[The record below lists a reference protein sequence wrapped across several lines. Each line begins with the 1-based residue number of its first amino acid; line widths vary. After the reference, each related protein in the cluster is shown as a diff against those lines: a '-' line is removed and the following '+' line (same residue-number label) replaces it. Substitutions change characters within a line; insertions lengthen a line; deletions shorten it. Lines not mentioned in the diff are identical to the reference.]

1 MSPRW
6 LLVPLALLSARAE
19 ASVRMATFFQGV
31 QPALRSA
38 YSRVARESCAA
49 LDAGLLAEG
58 DVLHAAFHET
68 GEVGNAEHLKMVSSA
83 LDFFHTRLTSDFGGE
98 TAADDLDLD
107 FVAEGRRLL
116 AIQSYQ
122 VLEDADAV
130 AAAACCLGE
139 ISRLVDGKADV
150 GALVLLPGFKT
161 DVAVFT
167 DEFLREPLAW
177 LGLDARVSVDAMRET
192 SGAPMPLIRLFH
204 GLSSVPPPVEVTLT
218 RLTAREIVEGLGDDS

>member
-1 MSPRW
+1 MCTRIACVVA
-6 LLVPLALLSARAE
+6 LMLAARAE
-19 ASVRMATFFQGV
+19 ASVRMASFFQGV

-49 LDAGLLAEG
+49 LDAGLLAESAA
-58 DVLHAAFHET
+58 LHAAFHET
-68 GEVGNAEHLKMVSSA
+68 GEANARHLEMVSSA

-98 TAADDLDLD
+98 TAPDDLDLD

-122 VLEDADAV
+122 VLEDADAA

-177 LGLDARVSVDAMRET
+177 LGLEARVSVDAMRET
-192 SGAPMPLIRLFH
+192 SGAPVPLIRLFH

-218 RLTAREIVEGLGDDS
+218 RLSAREIVEGLGDLS